1 MEYEIEV
8 QFEPVYE
15 LVNSIHTFI
24 CKKSNKKIDL
34 GTPWAAEVAGKLSQE
49 LLSALEE
56 TELGN
61 DWKLLNLLIYLCP
74 AKQNVESALNWLESL
89 SVGEIYETLAG
100 YVSVFPVQMEQFRS
114 RMSYLLTEWNRQY
127 FSTSDPAILAKLQE
141 HTKERNRELKT
152 NNTSDFVNKT
162 TNGFYFLP
170 GDGLR
175 RLVLIPQFHFQPV
188 NIIYNFGT
196 LTICHYAARIMVT
209 DEEISPFMYRTLR
222 SLGEKSRLKI
232 LQSVGGERK
241 TFTEIV
247 KQAGIS
253 KGIVHDHIF
262 SLRCA
267 GLLHAYIEGENVTA
281 YSLRLEGIHRM
292 NEQLF
297 KYLN

>member
-8 QFEPVYE
+8 QFELIYE

-56 TELGN
+56 TDLGN

-100 YVSVFPVQMEQFRS
+100 HVSVFPVQMEQFRS
-114 RMSYLLTEWNRQY
+114 RMTYLLTEWSRQY

-141 HTKERNRELKT
+141 HTMERNRELKT
-152 NNTSDFVNKT
+152 NNISDFVNKT

-170 GDGLR
+170 GED
-175 RLVLIPQFHFQPV
+175 
-188 NIIYNFGT
+188 
-196 LTICHYAARIMVT
+196 
-209 DEEISPFMYRTLR
+209 
-222 SLGEKSRLKI
+222 
-232 LQSVGGERK
+232 
-241 TFTEIV
+241 
-247 KQAGIS
+247 
-253 KGIVHDHIF
+253 
-262 SLRCA
+262 CA
-267 GLLHAYIEGENVTA
+267 GWC
-281 YSLRLEGIHRM
+281 
-292 NEQLF
+292 
-297 KYLN
+297 

>member
-222 SLGEKSRLKI
+222 SLGEK
-232 LQSVGGERK
+232 
-241 TFTEIV
+241 
-247 KQAGIS
+247 AG
-253 KGIVHDHIF
+253 
-262 SLRCA
+262 
-267 GLLHAYIEGENVTA
+267 
-281 YSLRLEGIHRM
+281 
-292 NEQLF
+292 
-297 KYLN
+297 